1 MRTANIKDINITY
14 LEYLRRDRGLT
25 QIEVS
30 KALNKCNSYYTGK
43 VNNNMRFTTS
53 DIVQLI
59 QIFGM
64 TNDEILRVLGVD
76 I

>member
-1 MRTANIKDINITY
+1 MKDINITY
-14 LEYLRRDRGLT
+14 LEYLRKDRGLT

-43 VNNNMRFTTS
+43 VNNNMRFTS
-53 DIVQLI
+53 QDIVQLI

-64 TNDEILRVLGVD
+64 DHTEILTLLGVL
-76 I
+76 